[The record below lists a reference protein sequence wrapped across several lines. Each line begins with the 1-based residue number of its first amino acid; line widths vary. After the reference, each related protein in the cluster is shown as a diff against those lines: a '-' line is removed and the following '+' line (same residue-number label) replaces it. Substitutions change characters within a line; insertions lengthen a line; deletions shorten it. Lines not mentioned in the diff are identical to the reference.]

1 MSNRKQKI
9 ESSEFEREAS
19 APQQG
24 IVREFL
30 DFLMHNKK
38 WWLTP
43 IILVLLLVT
52 VLIVLS
58 GSAAAPFIYALLIG
72 QFLGSSAAAIRLL
85 GSQGRICGA
94 GVPPARFHCHRRC
107 AAETAAPQSC
117 PTLPLPADADLQQW
131 RLRTLAG

>member
-1 MSNRKQKI
+1 MSDRHETGKD
-9 ESSEFEREAS
+9 FEREAD

-43 IILVLLLVT
+43 IILVLLMVT

-58 GSAAAPFIYALLIG
+58 GSAAAPFIY
-72 QFLGSSAAAIRLL
+72 
-85 GSQGRICGA
+85 
-94 GVPPARFHCHRRC
+94 
-107 AAETAAPQSC
+107 
-117 PTLPLPADADLQQW
+117 TLF
-131 RLRTLAG
+131 

>member
-1 MSNRKQKI
+1 MSEEEFRDN
-9 ESSEFEREAS
+9 EFEREAE

-24 IVREFL
+24 IVREFF

-58 GSAAAPFIYALLIG
+58 GSAAAPFIY
-72 QFLGSSAAAIRLL
+72 
-85 GSQGRICGA
+85 
-94 GVPPARFHCHRRC
+94 
-107 AAETAAPQSC
+107 
-117 PTLPLPADADLQQW
+117 TLF
-131 RLRTLAG
+131 